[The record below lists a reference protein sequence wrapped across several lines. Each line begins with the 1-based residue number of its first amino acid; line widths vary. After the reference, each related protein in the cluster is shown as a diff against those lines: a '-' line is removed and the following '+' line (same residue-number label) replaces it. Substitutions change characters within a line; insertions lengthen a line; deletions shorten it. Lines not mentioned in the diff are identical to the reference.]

1 MRAVFACSR
10 HKRNLVRGTQPT
22 TSVMRRGAAGCALPV
37 LRFLLL
43 LPFFTLIPPVQADTT
58 ITINNVDPAR
68 VGFNDQTSV
77 VPIGGNAGVTLG
89 EQRLRVLEFAAD
101 VWASILDSSVEI
113 VVQATFSP
121 LPCDMTSAVLGA
133 AGPIR
138 LFANFP
144 SDVEQRQADVWYPA
158 ALSNALAVQDL
169 SPGPADA
176 ELLHEPYN
184 DDIVAFFNGDIDGN
198 PNCLPGDWYYGF
210 DTPAPKGTISLLNVV
225 MHELA
230 HGVGLVNVI
239 DPDTGAPPLDLPDV
253 HSTAV
258 YDTSLSKH
266 WHEMDND
273 ERLISQLNQ
282 GSLVWD
288 GEAVTEAAPDFLD
301 FQAELEI
308 LSPSGLKGQYAV
320 RLANFGPTLALDA
333 ESESIELA
341 NDRIGDPTD
350 ACEPLKNR
358 LRGDIALVSRGHC
371 PFTLKVAHAQAAGAS
386 AVLVVNDAPGD
397 PIVMDGD
404 GAGISIPAISVGQEV
419 GNALMDELT
428 NSRGSAVKA
437 ALRVNPDQ
445 LVGAD
450 EHGRVLLYA
459 PPMLELGSSISHWDP
474 SATPDLLMEPFLNS
488 DIDAASE
495 VDLTRFQLQDIGW
508 IILDESQE
516 TDEEGQE

>member
-1 MRAVFACSR
+1 
-10 HKRNLVRGTQPT
+10 
-22 TSVMRRGAAGCALPV
+22 MRRDAACGAPTAL
-37 LRFLLL
+37 LFLLV

-77 VPIGGNAGVTLG
+77 IPIGGNAGVTLG
-89 EQRLRVLEFAAD
+89 EQRLQVFEFAAD

-176 ELLHEPYN
+176 ELLQEPYN

-198 PNCLPGDWYYGF
+198 PNCLPADWYYGF
-210 DTPAPKGTISLLNVV
+210 DNPAPKGTISLLNVV

-230 HGVGLVNVI
+230 HGVGLVNFI
-239 DPDTGAPPLDLPDV
+239 GPDTGAPPLDLPDV
-253 HSTAV
+253 HSTEV
-258 YDTSLSKH
+258 FDTSLSKH
-266 WHEMDND
+266 WHEMSND
-273 ERLISQLNQ
+273 ERLISQVNQ

-288 GEAVTEAAPDFLD
+288 GEAVTEAAADFLD

-308 LSPSGLKGQYAV
+308 LSPPGLKGQYAV
-320 RLANFGPTLALDA
+320 RLANFGPALALDA
-333 ESESIELA
+333 ESEPIKLA

-358 LRGDIALVSRGHC
+358 LKGDIALVSRGHC

-404 GAGISIPAISVGQEV
+404 GEGISIPAVSVRQDV

-437 ALRVNPDQ
+437 ALRLNSDQ

-450 EHGRVLLYA
+450 EQGRMLLYA
-459 PPMLELGSSISHWDP
+459 PLTLELGSSISHWDP

-488 DIDAASE
+488 DLDAASE

-508 IILDESQE
+508 TMLDESQE
-516 TDEEGQE
+516 AEEETQE